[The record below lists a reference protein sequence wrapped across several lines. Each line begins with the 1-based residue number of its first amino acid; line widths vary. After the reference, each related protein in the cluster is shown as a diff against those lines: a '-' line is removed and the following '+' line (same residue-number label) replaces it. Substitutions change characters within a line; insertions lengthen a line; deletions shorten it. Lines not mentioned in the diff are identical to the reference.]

1 MKKKL
6 SEKEEKEYYEKFNSL
21 ARFCEKHEL
30 PALIFI
36 PIDEEGFS
44 ILFSEGETLVRR
56 FMKACLATDE
66 TGDALTAMSM
76 LTIAA
81 KASID
86 KNFYI
91 KALEALYE
99 AKNTDIEALL
109 LEEKGND
116 IINPNADC

>member
-1 MKKKL
+1 
-6 SEKEEKEYYEKFNSL
+6 
-21 ARFCEKHEL
+21 
-30 PALIFI
+30 
-36 PIDEEGFS
+36 
-44 ILFSEGETLVRR
+44 
-56 FMKACLATDE
+56 MKACLATDE

-76 LTIAA
+76 LTVAV

-91 KALEALYE
+91 KALEAMYE

-109 LEEKGND
+109 LEEKEND